1 MHGKLLFAI
10 CLFILRSRLFATFV
24 MSDSIQ
30 VNGIRAYGYV
40 GYLPEE
46 RVLGQW
52 FEVDL
57 TIWVDLDPAG
67 KSDNIEDTVDYREAI
82 ALVKELIATAKFQ
95 LVEKLISAIADR
107 VLSIEKVTQ
116 VRVKLSKPAAP
127 IPDFGGRIT
136 LDITRS

>member
-1 MHGKLLFAI
+1 MEDSRDRFLPAIYYLLV
-10 CLFILRSRLFATFV
+10 LL

-57 TIWVDLDPAG
+57 TLWLDLKPAG
-67 KSDNIEDTVDYREAI
+67 DSDNIEDTVDYREAI
-82 ALVKELIATAKFQ
+82 AAVKELIVTSKFD

-107 VLSIEKVTQ
+107 VLIIEKVDR
-116 VRVKLSKPAAP
+116 VCVKLSKPAAP

-136 LDITRS
+136 LEITRSKE